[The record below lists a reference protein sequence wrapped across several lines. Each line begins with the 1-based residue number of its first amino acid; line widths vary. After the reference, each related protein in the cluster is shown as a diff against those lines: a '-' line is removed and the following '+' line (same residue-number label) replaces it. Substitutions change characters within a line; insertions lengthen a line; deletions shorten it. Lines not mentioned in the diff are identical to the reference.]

1 MVIDH
6 EEIKGAIP
14 QKSMIPPFTSAMNP
28 PRHEV
33 QQVGSSDEAYHRRA
47 SEDSDVSKNGT
58 NPLLAGPLLRREIP
72 QHHTDERNAASEHH
86 EENDDASNKASVLTA
101 ACSPATVTATQMRL
115 GAASAT
121 TTTGTTLQR
130 SSKHRN
136 PQIQIQTLMIREKEI
151 WGGGGGGEPHLLT
164 GGLGTLKQAAQQ
176 NRRRERRER
185 PHGQNG
191 GHGDLHETMVTA
203 AAGESSPQA
212 QREKTA
218 AFTYIAVT

>member
-151 WGGGGGGEPHLLT
+151 WGGGGGGSPTSSRAASGRSSRRLSRT
-164 GGLGTLKQAAQQ
+164 GDA
-176 NRRRERRER
+176 
-185 PHGQNG
+185 NG
-191 GHGDLHETMVTA
+191 V
-203 AAGESSPQA
+203 SSPMA
-212 QREKTA
+212 RTVAMETSMSPW
-218 AFTYIAVT
+218 

>member
-101 ACSPATVTATQMRL
+101 ACSPATLTATQMRL
-115 GAASAT
+115 GAASAA

-151 WGGGGGGEPHLLT
+151 WGGGGSPTSSRAASGRSSRRLSRT
-164 GGLGTLKQAAQQ
+164 GDA
-176 NRRRERRER
+176 
-185 PHGQNG
+185 NG
-191 GHGDLHETMVTA
+191 VSAPMARTVAMETSM
-203 AAGESSPQA
+203 SPW
-212 QREKTA
+212 
-218 AFTYIAVT
+218 

>member
-151 WGGGGGGEPHLLT
+151 WGAPP
-164 GGLGTLKQAAQQ
+164 
-176 NRRRERRER
+176 
-185 PHGQNG
+185 PHGRPRDAQAG
-191 GHGDLHETMVTA
+191 GSAEQATRTA
-203 AAGESSPQA
+203 
-212 QREKTA
+212 
-218 AFTYIAVT
+218 